1 GVVAHGD
8 ARGRE
13 IGFPTA
19 NVLVSEEILLPSDGI
34 YAGILLTSDGVEHP
48 SAISLGRR
56 PTFYADQG
64 YSLLE
69 AHLLDFE
76 GDLYDQM
83 VAVRFVDWIR
93 GEAKYDSVEALI
105 AQIQRDCDTAREI
118 LGA

>member
-1 GVVAHGD
+1 
-8 ARGRE
+8 
-13 IGFPTA
+13 
-19 NVLVSEEILLPSDGI
+19 
-34 YAGILLTSDGVEHP
+34 
-48 SAISLGRR
+48 
-56 PTFYADQG
+56 QG

-93 GEAKYDSVEALI
+93 GEARYDSVEALI
-105 AQIQRDCDTAREI
+105 AQIQRDCDRAREI